1 MFIYGGGWE
10 GIRPD
15 MPNMFCNDIGCSM
28 SENIVSALRARYDA
42 RDLLWITSRY
52 SQVVMHV
59 CMVADGDGKVSM
71 GDMV

>member
-28 SENIVSALRARYDA
+28 RENIVFALRARYDA
-42 RDLLWITSRY
+42 RHLLWITSRY

-59 CMVADGDGKVSM
+59 CTVADGDGKVSM